1 MRKTLEGGRPW
12 KERAPL
18 ERGAL
23 SLQTSLS
30 PENFPQEHP
39 PLYGENLFRYVW
51 AGALGESFLFLGRY
65 FFAECGFAPVL
76 FWRCIK
82 DIPYVDSALAKR
94 FQKTE
99 RHMGRSLQTLFS
111 ILPQSRIPFR
121 TLQKIR
127 TSHPSPKTSPQDP
140 HHQKDETNLRSSHG
154 GGLVGKFGEVE
165 GGLEGEGTP
174 SERGFLLPPRSFHPL
189 PPPRQPQNKTVE
201 EVEERGENESNHQ
214 NRGNRADAEQK
225 SHR

>member
-1 MRKTLEGGRPW
+1 MRSGCEKKLKREEGLGGRKTLEGESPLL
-12 KERAPL
+12 KE
-18 ERGAL
+18 G
-23 SLQTSLS
+23 LS
-30 PENFPQEHP
+30 PSKPPSLPRTFPKSTRP
-39 PLYGENLFRYVW
+39 YMAKICFAMFGRVL
-51 AGALGESFLFLGRY
+51 LGKVFLFLGRY

-127 TSHPSPKTSPQDP
+127 TSRPNQNFPTRPPPSKRRN
-140 HHQKDETNLRSSHG
+140 KSSLESWWG
-154 GGLVGKFGEVE
+154 SCGEVR
-165 GGLEGEGTP
+165 GG
-174 SERGFLLPPRSFHPL
+174 
-189 PPPRQPQNKTVE
+189 
-201 EVEERGENESNHQ
+201 
-214 NRGNRADAEQK
+214 
-225 SHR
+225 

>member
-12 KERAPL
+12 RERAPL

-127 TSHPSPKTSPQDP
+127 TSRPSQNFPTRPPPSKRRNKTSL
-140 HHQKDETNLRSSHG
+140 ESWWGSC
-154 GGLVGKFGEVE
+154 GEVR
-165 GGLEGEGTP
+165 GGSGRFG
-174 SERGFLLPPRSFHPL
+174 G
-189 PPPRQPQNKTVE
+189 
-201 EVEERGENESNHQ
+201 
-214 NRGNRADAEQK
+214 
-225 SHR
+225 